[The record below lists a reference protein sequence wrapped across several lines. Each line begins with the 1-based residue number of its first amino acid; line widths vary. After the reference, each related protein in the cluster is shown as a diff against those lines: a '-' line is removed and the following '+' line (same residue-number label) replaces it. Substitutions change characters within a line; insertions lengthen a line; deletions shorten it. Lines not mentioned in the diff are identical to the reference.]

1 MGQKPPVVTPGRPRW
16 RQPPNPLSVVTLV
29 YMEYGRQGILD
40 MIRAVKDYEDR
51 WLKPLID
58 ESGSDP
64 RIKKEPPWIDSND

>member
-1 MGQKPPVVTPGRPRW
+1 M
-16 RQPPNPLSVVTLV
+16 VTLV